1 MVLGSGIR
9 DPEKTY
15 SGSRSQKA
23 PNPGS
28 RIRVRNTGKF
38 LTFFL
43 FRGLILVFLDPD
55 HDYQSGS
62 GFANPTES
70 GYNPDPLV
78 PFDGSDGEKHLA
90 FELAFLV
97 IMHIF

>member
-1 MVLGSGIR
+1 M
-9 DPEKTY
+9 
-15 SGSRSQKA
+15 
-23 PNPGS
+23 
-28 RIRVRNTGKF
+28 
-38 LTFFL
+38 
-43 FRGLILVFLDPD
+43 VFLDPD